1 MSSKTQKKE
10 WLKSHNQK
18 SKAIIE
24 QTNNKTMGYN
34 RWILITK
41 QFEIVGRLEHPDCN
55 TRNKARSWFL
65 GTLSMVKTLERLEDK
80 FYVISNEEYDFL
92 KEFDGLD
99 SLLNE
104 EIN

>member
-1 MSSKTQKKE
+1 MRNNSKVGKNSDSN
-10 WLKSHNQK
+10 SH
-18 SKAIIE
+18 
-24 QTNNKTMGYN
+24 
-34 RWILITK
+34 WILITK
-41 QFEIVGRLEHPDCN
+41 QFEIVGRLEHPDYD

-65 GTLSMVKTLERLEDK
+65 GTISMVKTLERLEDK

-104 EIN
+104 EVN